1 MCEDKQR
8 WLDEL
13 QGDVE
18 PWELERFQDPAE
30 QEAAFSGE
38 LHFGT
43 GGIRE
48 IMGIGPAR
56 MNKITIARTAQGLA
70 MYLLQHTD
78 PEKTP
83 VSVVVAY
90 DSRRHS
96 ADFARLTAG
105 VLAANGIHV
114 YLFDHCVST
123 PVLSFSVRTLG
134 CDAGVVLTASHNP
147 MEYNGFKVYG
157 PTGDQATDVLAR
169 GVQACIEQ
177 VALFPMPQQ
186 MHIDEGIDTRAIE
199 LVGESLVDQ
208 FVCAVLGQSTGVACS
223 HIKVVYSPLNGT
235 GLEPAEKIFAA
246 CGIDHKVIDAQ
257 REPDGTFP
265 TCPKPN
271 PENPRAMHLAIVRAQ
286 LDEADI
292 AVASDPDADRLG
304 VAVNHHGEMRL
315 LTGNEVALLLLDFLC
330 RVGKK
335 GGKQTAG
342 DDKQAESDGQR
353 IMVPAAA
360 VAPAAAARPAT
371 PVAVTTIVSTPLADV
386 VAQENG
392 IELRR
397 TLTGFKYVGEQ
408 IDLLEQKGQAD
419 RFLLGFEESCGYL
432 RGSYV
437 RDKDAAVALLLTCEM
452 TAWHKAQGQDL
463 VDALGDIYQRYGY
476 MADRQVS
483 CELSRQEIAATMLR
497 ARAHMPKE
505 FAGIPVA
512 RVIDYSKGAPMP
524 VVGATRPSNQ
534 TLPPSNVLEFR
545 LADGSKVMLRPSGT
559 EPKVKAYV
567 FAAGT
572 TQDEAD
578 DRLKSLC
585 EGVETLLGTNKQS
598 EVSSMLN
605 VVLLSGGSGTRL
617 WPLSNGARSKQFL
630 KVLRDDEGNPESMVQ
645 RTVRLVRRE
654 NEDVAITVAT
664 SAAQVDPIALQVE
677 QPYELS
683 VEPERRDTAPAIM
696 LAAANIAWK
705 QGADPDS
712 TVVVMPIDTYADP
725 EYYVNVA
732 KLDAAVQSDAAD
744 IVLLGVEPTYPSSK
758 YGYIVPQVAMGDIRP
773 VARFTEKP
781 SEDKAA
787 ELITAGALWNCG
799 VFAFKLSYM
808 LWLIAQY
815 SQATTYESLR
825 DGYKDL
831 PKNSFD
837 YEVVE
842 KATSV
847 AVVPY
852 AGAWKDLGT
861 WNTLSEELAEPT
873 SGKVWLDEDT
883 CSNVHVV
890 NETNLP
896 VVVAGL
902 KDAVVVATSDGVLVS
917 DKTASAHIKG
927 LMSDASE
934 DRPMYERRRWGEY
947 RVLDT
952 DDYEDGTTVLTLSVT
967 IDEGQQFYYQRHEYR
982 TESWFIKSGM
992 GEIVVDGRVMRVGPG
1007 DSVRALPGQMHAI
1020 RAITSLELVEAQI
1033 GNPLDVCDIERFG
1046 KFWE

>member
-1 MCEDKQR
+1 MSESKQF
-8 WLDEL
+8 WLQEL
-13 QGDVE
+13 RDDVE
-18 PWELERFQDPAE
+18 PWELERSQDPAE

-48 IMGIGPAR
+48 VMGIGPAR
-56 MNKITIARTAQGLA
+56 MNSVTIARTAQGLA
-70 MYLLQHTD
+70 TYLLQHVD
-78 PEKTP
+78 AGKSPI
-83 VSVVVAY
+83 SVVVAY

-96 ADFARLTAG
+96 EDFAHVTAD

-123 PVLSFSVRTLG
+123 PTLSFAVRELH
-134 CDAGVVLTASHNP
+134 CNAGVVLTASHNP

-169 GVQACIEQ
+169 GVQACIQ
-177 VALFPMPQQ
+177 AVPMFPVPARMTVN
-186 MHIDEGIDTRAIE
+186 EGIASGAIE
-199 LVGESLVDQ
+199 LVGESLTDR
-208 FVCAVLGQSTGVACS
+208 FVAAVLAESTGVDS
-223 HIKVVYSPLNGT
+223 SGVKVVYSPLNGT
-235 GLEPAEKIFAA
+235 GLEPAEKIFKVRSVTY
-246 CGIDHKVIDAQ
+246 KVIDAQ

-271 PENPRAMHLAIVRAQ
+271 PENPHAMHLAMVRAQ
-286 LDEADI
+286 LDGADI

-304 VAVNHHGEMRL
+304 VAVNHLGEMRL

-330 RVGKK
+330 TTC
-335 GGKQTAG
+335 KQH
-342 DDKQAESDGQR
+342 
-353 IMVPAAA
+353 V
-360 VAPAAAARPAT
+360 T

-386 VAQENG
+386 IAQANG
-392 IELRR
+392 LELRR

-408 IDLLEQKGQAD
+408 IDLLEQKGQMD
-419 RFLLGFEESCGYL
+419 RFLIGFEESCGYL

-437 RDKDAAVALLLTCEM
+437 RDKDAAVALLLVCEL
-452 TAWHKAQGQDL
+452 TAWHKSQGRDL
-463 VDALGDIYQRYGY
+463 IDALKDIYKRYGY

-483 CELSRQEIAATMLR
+483 CQLTPKEMAATMLR
-497 ARAHMPKE
+497 VRTHMPTE
-505 FAGIPVA
+505 LGGIPVV

-524 VVGATRPSNQ
+524 VVGAAQPSNQ

-545 LADGSKVMLRPSGT
+545 LEDGSKVMLRPSGT

-567 FAAGT
+567 FAAGES
-572 TQDEAD
+572 QAAAASK
-578 DRLKSLC
+578 LNSLS
-585 EGVETLLGTNKQS
+585 EGVEVLLGTNKHS

-605 VVLLSGGSGTRL
+605 VILLSGGSGTRL

-645 RTVRLVRRE
+645 RTIRLVRRE
-654 NEDVAITVAT
+654 NEDASITVAT
-664 SAAQVDPIALQVE
+664 SAAQVDAIALQVE

-683 VEPERRDTAPAIM
+683 IEPERRDTAPAIM
-696 LAAANIAWK
+696 LAAANVAWK

-725 EYYVNVA
+725 EYYANVA
-732 KLDAAVQSDAAD
+732 KLDAAVQSDAAG

-758 YGYIVPQVAMGDIRP
+758 YGYIVPKVAAGDVRP

-781 SEDKAA
+781 SEGKAA
-787 ELITAGALWNCG
+787 ELIGAGALWNCG

-808 LWLIAQY
+808 LRLIAQY
-815 SQATTYESLR
+815 SHATTYEDLR
-825 DGYKDL
+825 DSYRDL
-831 PKNSFD
+831 AKNSFD

-852 AGAWKDLGT
+852 SGAWKDLGT

-873 SGKVWLDEDT
+873 SGKVWVDEGT

-902 KDAVVVATSDGVLVS
+902 KDAVVVATSDGVLVT

-927 LMSDASE
+927 LVSSASE
-934 DRPMYERRRWGEY
+934 DRPMYERRSWGEY
-947 RVLDT
+947 RVLEEKTYD
-952 DDYEDGTTVLTLSVT
+952 DGTSSLTMDITLMAGKQFTYQRHQYRDEVLTL
-967 IDEGQQFYYQRHEYR
+967 
-982 TESWFIKSGM
+982 KSGRAEAVIE
-992 GEIVVDGRVMRVGPG
+992 GVVRIMTPG
-1007 DSVRALPGQMHAI
+1007 DCLHIHAGESHAI
-1020 RAITSLELVEAQI
+1020 RALETCYLTEVQI
-1033 GNPLDVCDIERFG
+1033 GSTVAHADVERFG
-1046 KFWE
+1046 FFWA

>member
-1 MCEDKQR
+1 MALPDKCAVQE
-8 WLDEL
+8 WLDAL
-13 QGDVE
+13 DGSIE
-18 PWELERFQDPAE
+18 PWELNRFEDAAER
-30 QEAAFSGE
+30 EAAFSGQ

-56 MNKITIARTAQGLA
+56 MNAVTIARAAQGLA
-70 MYLLQHTD
+70 NYLHQQGGTEGAPL
-78 PEKTP
+78 
-83 VSVVVAY
+83 SVVIAY

-96 ADFARLTAG
+96 EDFAHVTAG
-105 VLAANGIHV
+105 VLAASGIHV
-114 YLFDHCVST
+114 YLFQHCVST
-123 PVLSFSVRTLG
+123 PILSFSVRELR

-157 PTGDQATDVLAR
+157 STGDQATDALAR
-169 GVQACIEQ
+169 GVQSCIAE
-177 VALFPMPQQ
+177 VPMFPVPAQ
-186 MHIDEGIDTRAIE
+186 MAMDKGIASGAIE
-199 LVGESLVDQ
+199 LVGEELIDR
-208 FVCAVLGQSTGVACS
+208 FVVAVLKQSTGVDCS
-223 HIKVVYSPLNGT
+223 DIEVVYSPLNGT
-235 GLEPAEKIFAA
+235 GLEPAEKIFRARSI
-246 CGIDHKVIDAQ
+246 GYKIIDAQ
-257 REPDGTFP
+257 RLPDGTFP

-271 PENPRAMHLAIVRAQ
+271 PENPQAMHLAMVRAQ
-286 LDEADI
+286 VDGADI

-330 RVGKK
+330 
-335 GGKQTAG
+335 TAG
-342 DDKQAESDGQR
+342 KDVNSP
-353 IMVPAAA
+353 I
-360 VAPAAAARPAT
+360 
-371 PVAVTTIVSTPLADV
+371 AVTTIVSTPLADTI
-386 VAQENG
+386 ALKNG

-408 IDLLEQKGQAD
+408 LDLLEHKGQAD

-437 RDKDAAVALLLTCEM
+437 RDKDAAIALLLVCEL
-452 TAWHKAQGQDL
+452 TAWHKAYGRDL
-463 VDALGDIYQRYGY
+463 VDALESVYGRYGH
-476 MADRQVS
+476 MVDRQI
-483 CELSRQEIAATMLR
+483 CIELTQKQIAATMLHVR
-497 ARAHMPKE
+497 ANMPAE
-505 FAGIPVA
+505 IAGISVE

-524 VVGATRPSNQ
+524 IVGSTAPSRQ

-545 LADGSKVMLRPSGT
+545 LVDGSKVMLRPSGT

-572 TQDEAD
+572 SQTEAD
-578 DRLKSLC
+578 EKLRCLC
-585 EGVETLLGTNKQS
+585 EGVKVLMGTNKHS

-630 KVLRDDEGNPESMVQ
+630 KVLRDDAGNPESMVQ
-645 RTVRLVRRE
+645 RTIRLVRRE
-654 NEDVAITVAT
+654 NEDVSITVAT
-664 SAAQVDPIALQVE
+664 SAAQADAIGLQVE

-683 VEPERRDTAPAIM
+683 LEPERRDTAPAIM
-696 LAAANIAWK
+696 LAAANVAWK
-705 QGADPDS
+705 QGAKPES

-725 EYYVNVA
+725 EYYANVA
-732 KLDAAVQSDAAD
+732 KLDAAVQSGVAD
-744 IVLLGVEPTYPSSK
+744 IVLLGVEPTYPSAK
-758 YGYIVPQVAMGDIRP
+758 YGYIVPKVADGDVRP

-781 SEDKAA
+781 SEERAA
-787 ELITAGALWNCG
+787 ELIQAGALWNCG

-808 LWLIAQY
+808 LNLIAKY
-815 SQATTYESLR
+815 SDATTYESLHDAYR
-825 DGYKDL
+825 DL
-831 PKNSFD
+831 PKKSFD

-902 KDAVVVATSDGVLVS
+902 SDAVVVATSDGVLVS

-927 LMSDASE
+927 LVEDASE

-952 DDYEDGTTVLTLSVT
+952 NNYEDGTTVLTLSVVLQ
-967 IDEGQQFYYQRHEYR
+967 EGQQFYYQRHEYR
-982 TESWFIKSGM
+982 TESWFVKKGYGEFVLDGKIM
-992 GEIVVDGRVMRVGPG
+992 GLKPG
-1007 DSVRALPGQMHAI
+1007 DSVRALPGQIHAI
-1020 RAITSLELVEAQI
+1020 RALSTMEMVESQM
-1033 GNPLDVCDIERFG
+1033 GNPLDLTDIERFG
-1046 KFWE
+1046 SFWD

>member
-1 MCEDKQR
+1 MRVDKQR
-8 WLDEL
+8 WLNEL
-13 QGDVE
+13 QNDAE
-18 PWELERFQDPAE
+18 PWEFERFQGPTE

-48 IMGIGPAR
+48 LMGIGPAR
-56 MNKITIARTAQGLA
+56 MNRVTIARTARGLA
-70 MYLLQHTD
+70 AYLLQHAD
-78 PEKTP
+78 SEKTLI
-83 VSVVVAY
+83 SVVVAY

-96 ADFARLTAG
+96 EDFARITAG
-105 VLAANGIHV
+105 VLAADGIHV
-114 YLFDHCVST
+114 YLFDHCAST
-123 PVLSFSVRTLG
+123 PVLSFAVRELG
-134 CDAGVVLTASHNP
+134 CDAGVVITASHNP

-157 PTGDQATDVLAR
+157 PTGDQATEVLAR
-169 GVQACIEQ
+169 GVQARIEEVPMFPALAQ
-177 VALFPMPQQ
+177 KEIDKGVAAG
-186 MHIDEGIDTRAIE
+186 EIE
-199 LVGESLVDQ
+199 LIGEGLVDQ
-208 FVCAVLGQSTGVACS
+208 FVHAVLGQSMGVACS
-223 HIKVVYSPLNGT
+223 NIKVVYSPLNGT
-235 GLEPAEKIFAA
+235 GLGPAKRIFTTR
-246 CGIDHKVIDAQ
+246 GIDYKVIDAQ

-271 PENPRAMHLAIVRAQ
+271 PENPRAMHLAMVRAR
-286 LDEADI
+286 LDGADI

-304 VAVNHHGEMRL
+304 VAVNHGGEMRL

-330 RVGKK
+330 KIGK
-335 GGKQTAG
+335 TIAG
-342 DDKQAESDGQR
+342 ATGEAENQ
-353 IMVPAAA
+353 
-360 VAPAAAARPAT
+360 T
-371 PVAVTTIVSTPLADV
+371 PVAVTTIVSTPLADAI
-386 VAQENG
+386 AQANG

-408 IDLLEQKGQAD
+408 VDLLEQKGQVD

-452 TAWHKAQGQDL
+452 TAWHKAQGRDL
-463 VDALGDIYQRYGY
+463 VDALGDIYRRYGY
-476 MADRQVS
+476 MADQQVS
-483 CELSRQEIAATMLR
+483 CELPRKEIAATMLR
-497 ARAHMPKE
+497 VRAHMPEK
-505 FAGIPVA
+505 FADIPVA

-524 VVGATRPSNQ
+524 VAGTAKPSNQ

-545 LADGSKVMLRPSGT
+545 LTDGSKVMLRPSGT

-567 FAAGT
+567 FAAGSS
-572 TQDEAD
+572 QDEAD
-578 DRLKSLC
+578 EKLTALC
-585 EGVETLLGTNKQS
+585 EGVEALLGTNKQS

-630 KVLRDDEGNPESMVQ
+630 KVLRDDAGNPESMVQ

-654 NEDVAITVAT
+654 NEDVAITIAT
-664 SAAQVDPIALQVE
+664 SSSQVDAIALQVE

-696 LAAANIAWK
+696 LAAANVAWK
-705 QGADPDS
+705 QGSDPDS
-712 TVVVMPIDTYADP
+712 TLVVMPIDTYADP
-725 EYYVNVA
+725 EYYANVA
-732 KLDAAVQSDAAD
+732 KLDAAVQSGAAD
-744 IVLLGVEPTYPSSK
+744 IVLLGVEPTHPSSK
-758 YGYIVPQVAMGDIRP
+758 YGYIVPKVAEGDVRP

-781 SEDKAA
+781 SEDKAV

-799 VFAFKLSYM
+799 VFAFKLSY
-808 LWLIAQY
+808 LLKLITCY
-815 SQATTYESLR
+815 SDVTSYEDLR
-825 DGYKDL
+825 AAYRDL

-842 KATSV
+842 KTASV

-883 CSNVHVV
+883 CENVHVV

-917 DKTASAHIKG
+917 DKTTSAHIKS
-927 LMSDASE
+927 LVSEASE
-934 DRPMYERRRWGEY
+934 DRPMYERRRWGAY
-947 RVLDT
+947 RVLDANEY
-952 DDYEDGTTVLTLSVT
+952 DDGTAVMTLSVVL
-967 IDEGQQFYYQRHEYR
+967 DEGQQFYYQRHEYR
-982 TESWFIKSGM
+982 TESWFVKRGN
-992 GEIVVDGRVMRVGPG
+992 GEFVLDGNVLRVQAG
-1007 DSVRALPGQMHAI
+1007 DSVRALPGQMHAL
-1020 RAITSLELVEAQI
+1020 RALSTMEMVETQM
-1033 GNPLDVCDIERFG
+1033 GTPLNSNDVEGFGRF
-1046 KFWE
+1046 WD

>member
-1 MCEDKQR
+1 MNSTEQL
-8 WLDEL
+8 WFDEL
-13 QGDVE
+13 VNDSE
-18 PWELERFQDPAE
+18 PWELERFQDSAE
-30 QEAAFSGE
+30 RKLAFSGE

-48 IMGIGPAR
+48 VMGIGPAR
-56 MNKITIARTAQGLA
+56 MNRVTIARAAQGLA
-70 MYLLQHTD
+70 TYLLQHANG
-78 PEKTP
+78 EKTD

-96 ADFARLTAG
+96 EGFARLTAG
-105 VLAANGIHV
+105 VLAANDIHV

-157 PTGDQATDVLAR
+157 PTGDQATDALAR
-169 GVQACIEQ
+169 GVQTCIKTVPQ
-177 VALFPMPQQ
+177 FPVPLQAG
-186 MHIDEGIDTRAIE
+186 IDEGIAAGAIE
-199 LVGESLVDQ
+199 LVGEGLVDR
-208 FVCAVLGQSTGVACS
+208 FAGAVLGQSTGVDCS
-223 HIKVVYSPLNGT
+223 NIKVVYSPLNGT
-235 GLEPAEKIFAA
+235 GLEPVEKIFKAR
-246 CGIDHKVIDAQ
+246 GIIYKVIEAQ

-271 PENPRAMHLAIVRAQ
+271 PENPHAMHLAMVRAQ
-286 LDEADI
+286 LDKADI

-304 VAVNHHGEMRL
+304 VAVNHQGEMRL

-330 RVGKK
+330 KMGK
-335 GGKQTAG
+335 GSG
-342 DDKQAESDGQR
+342 DK
-353 IMVPAAA
+353 A
-360 VAPAAAARPAT
+360 VT

-386 VAQENG
+386 IARENG

-452 TAWHKAQGQDL
+452 SAWHKARGKDL
-463 VDALGDIYQRYGY
+463 VDALSEIYQHYGY

-483 CELSRQEIAATMLR
+483 CELSRKEIAATMLR
-497 ARAHMPKE
+497 VRTKMPATL
-505 FAGIPVA
+505 AGMPVKLA
-512 RVIDYSKGAPMP
+512 IDYSKGASMP
-524 VVGATRPSNQ
+524 IVGARESVNQ
-534 TLPPSNVLEFR
+534 TLPSSNVLEFR
-545 LADGSKVMLRPSGT
+545 LVDGSKVMLRPSGT

-567 FAAGT
+567 FAAGVSE
-572 TQDEAD
+572 DEAD
-578 DRLKSLC
+578 AKLKNLC
-585 EGVETLLGTNKQS
+585 EEVKTLLGERKRN

-605 VVLLSGGSGTRL
+605 VVLLSGGSGSRL

-630 KVLRDDEGNPESMVQ
+630 KVLRDDEGKPESMVQ
-645 RTVRLVRRE
+645 RTIRLVRQE
-654 NEDVAITVAT
+654 NEDASITVAT
-664 SAAQVDPIALQVE
+664 SAAQADAIGLQIE

-683 VEPERRDTAPAIM
+683 LEPERRDTAPAIM
-696 LAAANIAWK
+696 LAAANVAWK
-705 QGADPDS
+705 QNAAPDS
-712 TVVVMPIDTYADP
+712 TVVVMPIDTYAEP
-725 EYYVNVA
+725 AYYANVA
-732 KLDAAVQSDAAD
+732 KLDSAVQSGVAD
-744 IVLLGVEPTYPSSK
+744 IVLLGVEPTYPSAK
-758 YGYIVPQVAMGDIRP
+758 YGYIVPKVADGDMRL

-781 SEDKAA
+781 SEQRAA
-787 ELITAGALWNCG
+787 DLISQGALWNCG

-808 LWLIAQY
+808 LNLISQY
-815 SQATTYESLR
+815 SDATTYEGLR
-825 DGYKDL
+825 NCYRDL

-842 KATSV
+842 KASSV

-852 AGAWKDLGT
+852 SGAWKDLGT
-861 WNTLSEELAEPT
+861 WNTLSEELFEPT

-917 DKTASAHIKG
+917 DKIASAHIKP
-927 LMSDASE
+927 LVSEASE
-934 DRPMYERRRWGEY
+934 DRPMYERKEWGEY
-947 RVLDT
+947 RIVGEEE
-952 DDYEDGTTVLTLSVT
+952 YGDGTRSMIFDITLLA
-967 IDEGQQFYYQRHEYR
+967 GMQFTYQRHQYR
-982 TESWFIKSGM
+982 DEVWVLTSGRA
-992 GEIVVDGRVMRVGPG
+992 EAVIDGMIHMLLPG
-1007 DSVRALPGQMHAI
+1007 DCISARAGKLHAI
-1020 RAITSLELVEAQI
+1020 RALEDSHIMEVQRGTSVAYSDVERL
-1033 GNPLDVCDIERFG
+1033 GN
-1046 KFWE
+1046 FWDTES